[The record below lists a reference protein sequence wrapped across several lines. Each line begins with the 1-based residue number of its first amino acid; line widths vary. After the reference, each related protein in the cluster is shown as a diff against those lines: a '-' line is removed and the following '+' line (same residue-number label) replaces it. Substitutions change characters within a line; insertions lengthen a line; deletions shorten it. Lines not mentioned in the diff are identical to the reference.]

1 MMREP
6 QMNGSQKMHLV
17 PAMQHKERATE
28 ESATATK
35 PARLRQYAPR
45 CRELEKGKKHAL
57 GRHRG
62 MVREVRMGESRQAS
76 GADGTYRNPDMGQ
89 WCKNVHKDNAAERLR
104 LPPVS
109 YWQDRQANMTLIS

>member
-45 CRELEKGKKHAL
+45 CR
-57 GRHRG
+57 
-62 MVREVRMGESRQAS
+62 
-76 GADGTYRNPDMGQ
+76 
-89 WCKNVHKDNAAERLR
+89 
-104 LPPVS
+104 
-109 YWQDRQANMTLIS
+109 